1 MKCENCGGN
10 LSLEE
15 VACPHCGT
23 INKHAQQHVY
33 DMNRYQGEFANTQS
47 DVYEVTRNYAGITVR
62 AVIITVLLIV
72 IGIMTFVIS
81 ESYSIER
88 GLGESKANRN
98 YKEYSA
104 IMDAYLAEENYLA
117 FNAFCE
123 INHVD
128 YHRAPYEEYVQL
140 ARVSNDYKY
149 LYETIMDIA
158 MSRDDEEMELLNQE
172 RWLDRITEELDSFY
186 KNTDVNE
193 YRYYDGVDT
202 EEKQAIVEKMKE
214 SMELL
219 LQTYF
224 GLTAEEAAGLEEMSA
239 AKRAVLLE
247 EKLGYGK

>member
-47 DVYEVTRNYAGITVR
+47 NVYRVTRNYAGITVR

-72 IGIMTFVIS
+72 IGIMAFVIS

-88 GLGESKANRN
+88 RLGESKAKRN

-104 IMDAYLAEENYLA
+104 IMEQYLADENYLA
-117 FNAFCE
+117 FQAFCDV
-123 INHVD
+123 NHVD
-128 YHRAPYEEYVQL
+128 FYEAPYEEYCQII
-140 ARVSNDYKY
+140 RVSNYYKY
-149 LYETIMDIA
+149 LYENIIDVA
-158 MSRDDEEMELLNQE
+158 MSRADEEVEALDRE
-172 RWLDRITEELDSFY
+172 RWIERIADDLDYFY
-186 KNTDVNE
+186 KHMDVKE
-193 YRYYDGVDT
+193 YSYYDGVDT
-202 EEKQAIVEKMKE
+202 EENQAIVKKMKE

-219 LQTYF
+219 LQTHL
-224 GLTAEEAAGLEEMSA
+224 GLTEEEAAGLEEMSA